1 MNLSST
7 GGGGRGSDKGSIIGD
22 VICHGKKKFWTA
34 GGSYHYHHGMAAGE
48 NTLDTI
54 LCRLLVD
61 SMVKV
66 RKGGAADN
74 KGIVN
79 VDKLVDRYQ
88 TFSISKSRKLKTTK
102 KELPG
107 RF

>member
-1 MNLSST
+1 MSL
-7 GGGGRGSDKGSIIGD
+7 RSDLRLTSQTHRSIIGD

-66 RKGGAADN
+66 RKGGATS
-74 KGIVN
+74 KGIVDLN
-79 VDKLVDRYQ
+79 QLVDR
-88 TFSISKSRKLKTTK
+88 
-102 KELPG
+102 
-107 RF
+107 

>member
-1 MNLSST
+1 MRLACS
-7 GGGGRGSDKGSIIGD
+7 
-22 VICHGKKKFWTA
+22 KKKFWTA

-66 RKGGAADN
+66 RKGGDADN
-74 KGIVN
+74 DAAEGRPMLLRRRRRRQRRRIPRTNARNDDDGPCFMMAGGGPAV
-79 VDKLVDRYQ
+79 VH
-88 TFSISKSRKLKTTK
+88 
-102 KELPG
+102 EL
-107 RF
+107 